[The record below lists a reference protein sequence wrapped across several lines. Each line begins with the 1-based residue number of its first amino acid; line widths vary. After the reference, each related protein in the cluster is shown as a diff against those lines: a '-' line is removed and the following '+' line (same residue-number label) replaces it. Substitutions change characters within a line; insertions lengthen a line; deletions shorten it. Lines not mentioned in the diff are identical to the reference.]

1 MKNDTQLVQ
10 RFQAGD
16 REAFAELIRRYQNYI
31 ASIAYSATGDF
42 ARSEDIAQQT
52 FLTAWQC
59 QADLDDPR
67 RWSGWLRGIVRNLL
81 RNSWR
86 RDQVEQ
92 RHREALQHQAD
103 QVDTQGPLDQCLE
116 RERAEMVWSVL
127 EQIPETYRE
136 PLVLFYRE
144 GNSVEAVA
152 ELMDLSVDA
161 VKQRLSRGRKL
172 VRAEIESMVE
182 ETLFDTRPS
191 SRLTA
196 SVMAAI
202 PAAGSQAAAKTA
214 AATLGTALGAKWLA
228 ILAGPLVGIAGGVL
242 GSKMAL
248 DSTES
253 QRERSTV
260 WRMIVWTTLL
270 VVGLLAIQMSV
281 ALGWPDLYGRPL
293 FHVVLWGGYL
303 LILLGMIAHW
313 NRRLAS
319 VRAEE
324 NHRQGISDNPHT
336 RAKPIGTLA
345 LRWNVLGALAG
356 IQFAPLLMAG
366 LAGDWIGL
374 TVLASILAA
383 ECLVAWVTAP
393 AFRTAPQQI
402 RYNAGFCLVGTL
414 VLATV
419 LLVRWDAWQS
429 SFSEPFQPD
438 WPGWILAAGVFCF
451 GLGLFVMLTRQAR
464 RLETTD
470 TADDQ
475 HPGTEI

>member
-16 REAFAELIRRYQNYI
+16 RDAFAELIRRYQNYI

-42 ARSEDIAQQT
+42 ARSEDIAQQA
-52 FLTAWQC
+52 FLTAWQR
-59 QADLDDPR
+59 QAELKDPR

-86 RDQVEQ
+86 RDQVER
-92 RHREALQHQAD
+92 RHREALQHQTHR
-103 QVDTQGPLDQCLE
+103 VESHGPLDQCLE
-116 RERAEMVWSVL
+116 RERSEMVWSVL

-152 ELMDLSVDA
+152 ALMDLSVDA

-182 ETLFDTRPS
+182 ETLFETRPS

-202 PAAGSQAAAKTA
+202 PAASSHAAAKTA
-214 AATLGTALGAKWLA
+214 GTTIGTIVGTKWLA
-228 ILAGPLVGIAGGVL
+228 ILVGPLVGIAGGIL

-248 DSTES
+248 DATES
-253 QRERSTV
+253 WRERSAV

-270 VVGLLAIQMSV
+270 VVALLAVQMSV
-281 ALGWPDLYGRPL
+281 AFGWPAVYGRPL
-293 FHVVLWGGYL
+293 FHVVLWGSYL
-303 LILLGMIAHW
+303 VILFWMIMHW
-313 NRRLAS
+313 NRKLATI
-319 VRAEE
+319 RAEE
-324 NHRQGISDNPHT
+324 NRRQGISNKPHPQ
-336 RAKPIGTLA
+336 AKPVSTLGLRLNILGTLI
-345 LRWNVLGALAG
+345 G
-356 IQFAPLLMAG
+356 IQVAPMLMAG
-366 LAGDWIGL
+366 ITGDWIGL
-374 TVLASILAA
+374 VVTAAVVAA
-383 ECLVAWVTAP
+383 ECLVAWVLAP
-393 AFRTAPQQI
+393 SFRTAPQQI
-402 RYNAGFCLVGTL
+402 RFNAGFCLVGTL
-414 VLATV
+414 VLATT

-429 SFSEPFQPD
+429 SLAKPFQPD
-438 WPGWILAAGVFCF
+438 WPGWIWAAGVFCF

-464 RLETTD
+464 RLETASD
-470 TADDQ
+470 HDDAQ
-475 HPGTEI
+475 R